1 MKIIMVGKFP
11 PHIGGISTYVYE
23 LSKKL
28 IENNDEVY
36 VLTYPIDNVENIG
49 NIHVETA
56 KTINIK
62 GLRGLLFA
70 FNGTLK
76 LINIVKNNNID
87 LIHAHFLSP
96 PGLIAL
102 LTSKIT
108 KVPYC
113 VTLHG
118 SDIFILYKNKILQP
132 LFKSILQNALSVFVV
147 SDAIKKEVL
156 NITDVSIEN
165 KIQITYN
172 SVDLTRFKPNN
183 KGILKKETGITKPVI
198 LFIGNL
204 VSQKGVEYLIKAKK
218 LMKSDCELVIVGD
231 GPLYD
236 NLKNLSKDINSI
248 HFLGSRTDIEYL
260 IPDSEFLVLPSI
272 SESFGIVLL
281 EAMACGKPVIASNV
295 GGIPELIAENVGLL
309 VKPKNSKELAEKMD
323 YLLENPDIRDIL
335 GKNALEKVKK
345 YCEIKIPY

>member
-1 MKIIMVGKFP
+1 MIGKFP

-36 VLTYPIDNVENIG
+36 VLTYPIANAEDIG

-62 GLRGLLFA
+62 GLRGLFFA

-76 LINIVKNNNID
+76 LINIVQNNNID

-102 LTSKIT
+102 LTYKIT

-118 SDIFILYKNKILQP
+118 SDMFILYKNKLLQP
-132 LFKSILQNALSVFVV
+132 LFKSILQNALAVFVV
-147 SDAIKKEVL
+147 SEAIKKEVL
-156 NITDVSIEN
+156 NINDINIEN

-172 SVDLTRFKPNN
+172 SVDLSRFNPKNN
-183 KGILKKETGITKPVI
+183 GILKKEINITKPIV
-198 LFIGNL
+198 LFVGNL
-204 VSQKGVEYLIKAKK
+204 VSQKGVEYLINAKK
-218 LMKSDCELVIVGD
+218 LMKNDCELVIVGD
-231 GPLYD
+231 GPLY
-236 NLKNLSKDINSI
+236 NTLKDLTKNMNTI
-248 HFLGSRTDIEYL
+248 HFLGFRTDIEYL

-272 SESFGIVLL
+272 SESFGIVSL

-295 GGIPELIAENVGLL
+295 GGIPELITKDVGLL
-309 VKPKNSKELAEKMD
+309 VEPKNSQDLAEKMD
-323 YLLENPDIRDIL
+323 YLLENPDICDTL
-335 GKNALEKVKK
+335 GKNAIEKVKK
-345 YCEIKIPY
+345 YSEIRIPY

>member
-1 MKIIMVGKFP
+1 MKIAMVGKFP

-36 VLTYPIDNVENIG
+36 VLTYPADNVEYVENIY
-49 NIHVETA
+49 VETA

-62 GLRGLLFA
+62 GLRGLFFA

-76 LINIVKNNNID
+76 LMNIVQANDID

-118 SDIFILYKNKILQP
+118 SDIFISYKNKILQP
-132 LFKSILQNALSVFVV
+132 LFKSILQNALAVFVV
-147 SDAIKKEVL
+147 SEAVKKEAL
-156 NITDVSIEN
+156 KITGINIEN

-172 SVDLTRFKPNN
+172 SVDLVRFSPNN
-183 KGILKKETGITKPVI
+183 KGILKKEMSITKPII
-198 LFIGNL
+198 LFVGNL
-204 VSQKGVEYLIKAKK
+204 VYQKGVEYLIKAKK
-218 LMKSDCELVIVGD
+218 LMKNDCELVIVGD
-231 GPLYD
+231 GPLYN
-236 NLKNLSKDINSI
+236 NLKDLSKNIKSI

-272 SESFGIVLL
+272 SESFGIVSL
-281 EAMACGKPVIASNV
+281 EAMACGKPVIASDV
-295 GGIPELIAENVGLL
+295 GGIPEIVTEDVGLL
-309 VKPKNSKELAEKMD
+309 VKPKDSLDLAEKMD
-323 YLLENPDIRDIL
+323 YLLENPDICDDL
-335 GKNALEKVKK
+335 GKNAIEKVKK